1 MLASPALMDPRQI
14 EALVARLVA
23 NPHDQEALA
32 YAHQAGAA
40 DPRVYATVL
49 ERVGGQTTD
58 PAFAAHW
65 LSEAANVYSLSLG
78 DAHHAAQLLMS
89 AVDRDPSAEGP
100 AERLGALYR
109 ERGEHK
115 GLAALTERRAKA
127 LLPYV
132 QQSPETRAAVGA
144 MYEELGRMWNEA
156 PLSQPRKA
164 VEFFRR
170 ALELEPR
177 SVFSI
182 YGLREIH
189 KAAEQWAEAVPYFD
203 LEHALVDDPA
213 RKVAL
218 YQDESAVRQQAGD
231 KVGATQVLRNAR
243 MYAPEDPTLLQGIG
257 ALVVERLKS
266 GEAVAIEEREEAAQL
281 FVALAEMY
289 GGEHGLAF
297 CLSALDAQPGNDRAM
312 QLADYFGEQ
321 LGRTDELPARWRGY
335 LAANPGGA
343 LSGEVRAKLSTAGPV
358 APPPPPGP
366 PASGE
371 RRATSTPPPRPQ
383 EASRNAL
390 DDLHAADQASPEK
403 IRGVLAQAS
412 EAASKGNK
420 AGAFAKYKEVLGL
433 DPANGEALAWVK
445 DHLRQ
450 KRLYGDLRDAL
461 VAASRGNL
469 GADEKRQILRELAGL
484 CEQQL
489 RDVEGAIQALKQLVS
504 LDRSDT
510 AASESLRRLLEK
522 ASRWDELASVL
533 EEEAMGASDVE
544 EKISLEKKLATLH
557 ETKRKDLVGAGE
569 AWARIATLS
578 PDDQAA
584 WTAVKL
590 FEKAD
595 RLDLAAQAIGDA
607 VSGID
612 DKVQKGALLFKL
624 AELRDKAGDG
634 AAAAEA
640 YMEAAQLTENAK
652 TWQLAEDA
660 FIKAE
665 RFGDAA
671 QCADARAELAAGD
684 AKLQATLYAAAAE
697 LFEKADDAASA
708 FARLEQATELDPAS
722 DDVFSKLEARLV
734 AEERWDDLALALLK
748 RSDAVQDKVARKQAR
763 VRAASIQREK
773 LDNMEAARESLMKVL
788 EDGDDFDALALLADD
803 AESREDYNEAASLLR
818 RLGAVASDVPKRV
831 EVRMREARL
840 LADNIDDVD
849 GAVARYQ
856 SVLVDLDPKHVGA
869 LLAVAELEE
878 RRENPK
884 AAAAAIEQLVPL
896 QEGEPRVET
905 ARRLFAL
912 YEGPLDDPE
921 GAIRALDVVVAGDE
935 EDFEAIAKLAALC
948 ESTEKWPRAAELLKR
963 QIEVEGDEEELATL
977 SLKLSSI
984 VHEKLGIGD
993 EALAALEGPA
1003 DEGSRECRDAYVA
1016 LGDKLGWQGI
1026 VATKLV
1032 AWYESAS
1039 ASAER
1044 NQALR
1049 GAFDRFAAMNR
1060 DDEATRVA
1068 LELARGKGGDA
1079 ELATKLE
1086 EIGVRA
1092 KNLDALHTAHDLLAR
1107 EVSGPARAEELVR
1120 QAEVMRTAGVPAEEA
1135 LTHGE
1140 AGLTSVAPGDAEP
1153 LLARLAA
1160 IAPDKAAAIDVY
1172 ERQIGRSKL
1181 PADRTRALARAAHV
1195 AAERGELARAKSFFE
1210 LALAAGANDELLTM
1224 LEEAA
1229 QVADGPSGKEVQR
1242 TLAEA
1247 LATGGGGSR
1256 DGGRSRSALL
1266 RRAARLAEGAL
1277 GDVELAF
1284 KWLGDGLIAHVDP
1297 ASLDALEALGRQ
1309 VGDLARVEATLTRAL
1324 AEVFDGPLVKQ
1335 LHARR
1340 AELRKTELGDKVG
1353 AAQDLKKLHDLAPAD
1368 VAVMEQLTELL
1379 TELGDYRGMV
1389 QVLEDQILR
1398 GKDPAARAEVARK
1411 VAVLWEERLGDA
1423 REAADAW
1430 RRVLRMKPGDPDAQ
1444 AGLDRAKGNMLKKPD
1459 DGGAPA
1465 APMPTLGLKPSA
1477 AGASTPAPA
1486 KLAPPAAAPTP
1497 KPANPLPTSGSR
1509 APGPSPVARSAPPG
1523 APPSSR
1529 PVPPPSSR
1537 PVAAPPEP
1545 SPVSPPQNERTAPPP
1560 VGFAPIL
1567 DEPTAMLRTDA
1578 ATLIA
1583 LERRYAET
1591 GDNPAAGS
1599 EDDMLKTQMM
1609 PAAPFEDEPTRI
1621 GTFMSPETSDDA
1633 GEEEI
1638 ADVDDAELLDDM
1650 LDEETTAAKEGDPF
1664 PPKKG

>member
-1 MLASPALMDPRQI
+1 MDPRQI

-23 NPHDQEALA
+23 NPHDQEALG

-40 DPRVYATVL
+40 DPMVYATVL
-49 ERVGGQTTD
+49 ERVGGSTTD

-65 LSEAANVYSLSLG
+65 LSEAANVYSVSLG
-78 DAHHAAQLLMS
+78 DAHRAAQLLM
-89 AVDRDPSAEGP
+89 AAIDRDPSAEAP

-115 GLAALTERRAKA
+115 SLAALTERRAKA
-127 LLPYV
+127 LLPYA

-144 MYEELGRMWNEA
+144 MYEELGRMWNEP

-164 VEFFRR
+164 AEHFRR

-189 KAAEQWAEAVPYFD
+189 KAAEQWADAIPYFD
-203 LEHALVDDPA
+203 LEHALIDDPA

-218 YQDESAVRQQAGD
+218 YQDESTVRQQAGD

-243 MYAPEDPTLLQGIG
+243 VFAPEDPVLLQGIG
-257 ALVVERLKS
+257 ALVVERIKS
-266 GEAVAIEEREEAAQL
+266 GEAVAVDERDEAAQL

-289 GGEHGLAF
+289 GGEHGLGF
-297 CLSALDAQPGNDRAM
+297 CLSALDAQPGNDRAV
-312 QLADYFGEQ
+312 QLADYFAEQ
-321 LGRTDELPARWRGY
+321 LGRTDELPARWRAY

-343 LSGEVRAKLSTAGPV
+343 MSGEVRAKLSAAGPV
-358 APPPPPGP
+358 APPPPPGLPGP

-371 RRATSTPPPRPQ
+371 RRAQATSTPPPRPK
-383 EASRNAL
+383 EESRSAL

-403 IRGVLAQAS
+403 VRAVLAQAS

-420 AGAFAKYKEVLGL
+420 AGAFAKYKEALAL

-450 KRLYGDLRDAL
+450 KRLYGELRDAL
-461 VAASRGNL
+461 VAASRGNM
-469 GADEKRQILRELAGL
+469 GGDERRQVLRELAGL

-504 LDRSDT
+504 IDRSDV

-533 EEEAMGASDVE
+533 EEEAMGTSDVE
-544 EKISLEKKLATLH
+544 QKIALEKKLAALH

-584 WTAVKL
+584 WSAVKL

-595 RLDLAAQAIGDA
+595 RFDLAAQAIGDA
-607 VSGID
+607 VSTID
-612 DKVQKGALLFKL
+612 DKAQKSALLVRL

-634 AAAAEA
+634 GAAGEA
-640 YMEAAQLTENAK
+640 YMEAAQLTESDKAWK
-652 TWQLAEDA
+652 LAEDA
-660 FIKAE
+660 FVGAG

-671 QCADARAELAAGD
+671 QSADARAELAAGD
-684 AKLQATLYAAAAE
+684 AKQQASLFAAAAD
-697 LFEKADDAASA
+697 LFDKAGDGASA
-708 FARLEQATELDPAS
+708 FARLEQACELDPAS

-734 AEERWDDLALALLK
+734 ADERWDDLAIALLK
-748 RSDAVQDKVARKQAR
+748 RSDAVSDQAARKQAR

-788 EDGDDFDALALLADD
+788 EDGDDYDALALLADD
-803 AESREDYNEAASLLR
+803 AEAREDFNEAAALLR
-818 RLGAVASDVPKRV
+818 RLGAAATDLPKRV

-856 SVLVDLDPKHVGA
+856 SILSDLDPKHVDA
-869 LLAVAELEE
+869 LLAIAELEE
-878 RRENPK
+878 RRDEPR
-884 AAAAAIEQLVPL
+884 AAAAAIERLVPL
-896 QEGEPRVET
+896 QEGEAKVET
-905 ARRLFAL
+905 ARRLAAL
-912 YEGPLDDPE
+912 YEGPLDEPE
-921 GAIRALDVVVAGDE
+921 GAIRALEVVIAGDE
-935 EDFEAIAKLAALC
+935 EDFEAIAKLAGLC
-948 ESTEKWPRAAELLKR
+948 ESTEKWPRASELLKK
-963 QIEVEGDEEELATL
+963 QIEVEGDEDEVATL
-977 SLKLSSI
+977 SLKLSTI
-984 VHEKLGIGD
+984 LHEKLGVGD

-1003 DEGSRECRDAYVA
+1003 DDGSTECRDAYVS

-1032 AWYESAS
+1032 TWYESAS
-1039 ASAER
+1039 ASAQR
-1044 NQALR
+1044 SQALR

-1060 DDEATRVA
+1060 DAEATRVA

-1079 ELATKLE
+1079 ELAKQLE
-1086 EIGVRA
+1086 EIGVRS
-1092 KNLDALHTAHDLLAR
+1092 KNLDALHTAHDLLGR
-1107 EVSGPARAEELVR
+1107 EVSGPARAEEMVR
-1120 QAEVMRTAGVPAEEA
+1120 QAEVMLAAGVPAEEA

-1153 LLARLAA
+1153 LLARLAS
-1160 IAPDKAAAIDVY
+1160 IAPDTAAAIDLY
-1172 ERQIGRSKL
+1172 ERQVGRSKL
-1181 PADRTRALARAAHV
+1181 PADRARALARAAHV
-1195 AAERGELARAKSFFE
+1195 AAEKGELARAKSFFE
-1210 LALAAGANDELLTM
+1210 LALAGGANDELVTM

-1242 TLAEA
+1242 TLALA
-1247 LATGGGGSR
+1247 LAGGGGGSR

-1266 RRAARLAEGAL
+1266 RRAAKLAEGAL
-1277 GDVELAF
+1277 GDLELAF
-1284 KWLGDGLIAHVDP
+1284 KWLGDGLVAYVDP
-1297 ASLDALEALGRQ
+1297 ASLDALEALGRKA
-1309 VGDLARVEATLTRAL
+1309 GDLAKVEATLTRAL
-1324 AEVFDGPLVKQ
+1324 SEVFDGPLVKQ

-1340 AELRKTELGDKVG
+1340 AQLRKDDLGDSAG
-1353 AAQDLKKLHDLAPAD
+1353 AAEDLKKLHDLAPAD
-1368 VAVMEQLTELL
+1368 VAVMEQLTLLL

-1398 GKDPAARAEVARK
+1398 GKDPAARAEIARK

-1430 RRVLRMKPGDPDAQ
+1430 RRVLRMKQGDPEAQ
-1444 AGLDRAKGNMLKKPD
+1444 AGLERAKGNMLKKPD
-1459 DGGAPA
+1459 EGGAPA
-1465 APMPTLGLKPSA
+1465 APMPTLGLKPGGSA
-1477 AGASTPAPA
+1477 TSTPAPA
-1486 KLAPPAAAPTP
+1486 KASAAPAAKPSTPMPTLG
-1497 KPANPLPTSGSR
+1497 ARPT
-1509 APGPSPVARSAPPG
+1509 ASPVARSAPPA

-1529 PVPPPSSR
+1529 PVPPSPSAEPEGR
-1537 PVAAPPEP
+1537 AAEPTTAPPP
-1545 SPVSPPQNERTAPPP
+1545 APERTAPPP
-1560 VGFAPIL
+1560 VGFSPIL

-1591 GDNPAAGS
+1591 GEHAAQTDA
-1599 EDDMLKTQMM
+1599 EEDMLKTQAM
-1609 PAAPFEDEPTRI
+1609 PAAAFDDEPTRI
-1621 GTFMSPETSDDA
+1621 GTVMTSGSDDA
-1633 GEEEI
+1633 PGGDEEI
-1638 ADVDDAELLDDM
+1638 AEVGDDELLDEM
-1650 LDEETTAAKEGDPF
+1650 LDEETTAAKDGDPF
-1664 PPKKG
+1664 PPKR